1 MDDEIGAQ
9 RRPFNVLLVEDNPA
23 DILLAKEA
31 MKESTTPYS
40 LHVLSDGKQVMSY
53 LLREEKYAYAE
64 RPDIILLDLNLPRK
78 TGLEVLKEIKENRYL
93 KHIPVI
99 VLTTSN
105 AAQDIE
111 RAYAVHANCYITKPI
126 DFEKFS
132 KIVKSILDYW
142 STVATL
148 KVS

>member
-1 MDDEIGAQ
+1 MHEEIGAQ
-9 RRPFNVLLVEDNPA
+9 RRPFKILLVEDNPA

-40 LHVLSDGKQVMSY
+40 LHVLSDGKEAISY

-64 RPDIILLDLNLPRK
+64 RPDIIILDLNLPLK
-78 TGLEVLKEIKENRYL
+78 SGFEVLEEIKENRYL

-111 RAYAVHANCYITKPI
+111 RAYAIHANCYITKPI

-142 STVATL
+142 SSVASL
-148 KVS
+148 KV